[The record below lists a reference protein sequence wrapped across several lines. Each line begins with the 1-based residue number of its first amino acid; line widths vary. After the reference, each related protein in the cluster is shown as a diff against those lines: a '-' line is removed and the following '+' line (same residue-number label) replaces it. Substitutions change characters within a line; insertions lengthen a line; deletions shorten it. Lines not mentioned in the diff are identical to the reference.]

1 MHAVR
6 VRVSTHA
13 AACVCVCMHIY
24 ISVHACVCE
33 YVSLTVRVKVTR
45 QSPQITSF
53 EETGEPRWNQTRSF
67 CSPLL
72 VRYGALLLSTLFYKN
87 CTFQCHVAEQAFNGL
102 STELSIN
109 LHLWSNKLLI
119 KNTGWHLKNI
129 PHLYLNVLGLIARP
143 NQLTST

>member
-1 MHAVR
+1 M
-6 VRVSTHA
+6 
-13 AACVCVCMHIY
+13 
-24 ISVHACVCE
+24 
-33 YVSLTVRVKVTR
+33 
-45 QSPQITSF
+45 
-53 EETGEPRWNQTRSF
+53 

-129 PHLYLNVLGLIARP
+129 PHLYLSILG
-143 NQLTST
+143 QFVFTSTFVLVWTNLLLDKIRLFIVHAKIMHGNMNLSVNWSRDCWALSIVKYKLVHFHVILLPKSNKYHHIVG